1 MTLIAAPAT
10 PGLWVD
16 SNTVLTSSVCAALV
30 QAGKLGVARYVP
42 FAGLSRLGCISAEE
56 LEVITA
62 ASLQCVLVSHVRGT
76 PAGNFHWHPSA
87 FDGAVDAAAAIG
99 TANFAGYPHGAHI
112 FLDLEGIS
120 DGPAQTAAY
129 AQDWQRA
136 VIASG
141 YKAGLYYGFDCP
153 LDANAK
159 YLLPGD
165 CYWSA
170 PGQGTVATRG
180 VAIRQGT
187 IVTIGGVQFDED
199 TVAPDLLGGLPFVAA
214 RVLAPNA

>member
-1 MTLIAAPAT
+1 MTLIATPAT
-10 PGLWVD
+10 PGAWCD
-16 SNTVLTSSVCAALV
+16 SSTVLTPNVCAALV

-56 LEVITA
+56 IETIA
-62 ASLQCVLVSHVRGT
+62 AAGLQCVLVSHVRGT

-87 FDGAVDAAAAIG
+87 FSGSADAGAAVDCAAD
-99 TANFAGYPHGAHI
+99 AGYPQGAHI

-120 DGPAQTAAY
+120 DGAAQTAAY
-129 AQDWQRA
+129 AQDWQHA
-136 VIASG
+136 VIAAG

-180 VAIRQGT
+180 VAIRQGQE
-187 IVTIGGVQFDED
+187 VTIAGVSFDAD
-199 TVAPDLLGGLPFVAA
+199 VVASDLLGGLPLVAA
-214 RVLAPNA
+214 ASPAAVA